1 MKEQEIIS
9 AQQEL
14 KHLRTRCGKVY
25 ALGNNRFRAVVQTT
39 PVHEYDAATRQWV
52 ELSAEKRQQMAAQ
65 AQSPIA
71 TFADNSADS
80 AAGILDTYVKE
91 GSQQNFSHD
100 ERLWISNTNYYGNR
114 LTYLKVVDLPRL
126 GANHFI
132 TSAKL
137 CVRNVYAP
145 TADTA
150 IMCTEVLED
159 WNPETITYDHQPD
172 VSGVYQD
179 YCRVLK
185 NQYSWKEFDVTSLAR
200 KWYLGDNHGVQL
212 SAPESES
219 SFSQLHSSE
228 TANQPY
234 FVLEYASLA
243 GLESY
248 LTYDH
253 QSAGLAG
260 TGSVSLVNGNL
271 IFSHADTAM
280 NGNRLPVS
288 ITHYYNSC
296 DSDKDE
302 FGMGY
307 GWRTSLHQTLH
318 KVLYNGEVAF
328 VYTDGDGTE
337 HFFKKNKDNQKKY
350 SDQSGLSLTLEI
362 GDENITITDK
372 GDNVMTF
379 PLVSDTP
386 TEDAPETGKALIQ
399 KIQDAVGNEVTVT
412 AVANSPLKIAS
423 VTDGANRVTT
433 LHYTDGRCDR
443 IRTPWQDAENCV
455 RFDYYDYYNEETLY
469 ITHEDGRMSKYEYK
483 VVNGYHLLVSASAI
497 EKHVD
502 QQPDKKLADVTYEY
516 SNTDAIDG
524 LPHCITHATVTGTKN
539 GTTLTAAN
547 VSYTYGNHMALVK
560 DEISGKTLRYHFND
574 DGNQVSVDDE
584 LGYAM
589 YTRYDRTDDN
599 ANAPINHATER
610 SRMQRVVRNL
620 LLDPMCE
627 ENSSVWEKSSTGTIT
642 RDQSTRQ
649 FGLVSYR
656 LTIWSSDCV
665 YVRQAVTLTPGKSY
679 TLSGYVRSGGP
690 RGVMRVAY
698 TVGNETFTLDSE
710 PGKVWEKTDNMPYER
725 VSVSF
730 TLPEDAEPK
739 VYCMAYCDMQNGF
752 AGGNCWFDAMQLEE
766 GLTLNHFNMV
776 QNSDF
781 SLTGTDGKPKAW
793 TVGKNDASYVEVLP
807 LEAPK
812 DEFHAPDCLKHDNT
826 QKIRLTGRYDRT
838 VTYYQQF
845 RHYGKIGDRFTVG
858 GWCSSFA
865 KKNDPD
871 NYIYCRITVLFTA
884 GNPDNANCY
893 WATGGSAVFN
903 AEEGNWQFASAGIV
917 APNNCTYIRVVLQ
930 MNRQMN
936 FADFTGIYL
945 YPEAFGT
952 QYVYDKNGNRKTR
965 KMLYGGQEKSE
976 FDDADNLT
984 KHTAA
989 GRTVSSTF
997 HYGDTEAEQKKHLLL
1012 KSIAPLGSVGTFSYD
1027 NFGNPLTSQ
1036 VQNADANPSYFIR
1049 GETSYTDDGNYVA
1062 GQKDARG
1069 KIVRTETD
1077 PQRGTTTSVT
1087 DAKGQTVEYKYDE
1100 LRRIVKTSANV
1111 GAKEGILTAH
1121 NEYTY
1126 DAKRGNLVEI
1136 RHNTDG
1142 NTANDV
1148 VYSFEQDA
1156 LGRQTAVKVGNQT
1169 LSQSQYQ
1176 NDPTKPNFGTLTATT
1191 YGNGAKVSSRYDDFN
1206 RVTGVVYGEET
1217 APRYEYD
1224 YNAKGQVAR
1233 VRDNLLNRTTQSEY
1247 DLANRPVRVKTS
1259 EDAKHVYTGQVA
1271 YDNVY
1276 GNLSEFTEK
1285 VGENRQEYGTKF
1297 GYDDENRPTSLT
1309 YSIGATTIGQS
1320 TTTIDKLNRTTF
1332 SAVKLG
1338 SKTFTIEYHFAAG
1351 GYGTGS
1357 VTNLVA
1363 SITQPG
1369 CNCGYGYDDNGN
1381 IASATLNG
1389 KWTGYTYDALGQ
1401 LVQVNDHSDTRSGEN
1416 GTTWKYTY
1424 DLGGNILKKERFAYA
1439 DTTSPLETVTYEYG
1453 DANWRDK
1460 LTAVNGNAIRYDAI
1474 GNPLSDG
1481 TWTYTWQNGRQLQK
1495 VQKSGVTAEFV
1506 YNADGLRV
1514 QKTVNGVATN
1524 YTLHGKNVVHMT
1536 SGTDELHFFYDAQNR
1551 PAVVVYNGTAYAYVK
1566 SLQGDIVAILD
1577 ENGNAVVSYGYD
1589 AWGAPLWCT
1598 GELAETL
1605 GKVQP
1610 FRYRGYVF
1618 DEETGLYYLRSRYY
1632 NPGWGRFVNADNM
1645 IAELNLFTYC
1655 KDSPILLYDP
1665 NGKWSLNKTVIEDAK
1680 SYVRNIV
1687 NQTAALISKAV
1698 LNYNFEISEEQKI
1711 EQFFDDVSQEL
1722 GYSMPKDNGS
1732 GSWKYYANSVVKTD
1746 GQIKKILSAILE
1758 LSVTTASGVIT
1769 TAIISS
1775 MPVGGAVA
1783 MAEYGVETL
1792 IKDAIT
1798 SQYPTIPDGVY
1809 TSETVEYRESLGW
1822 KTEYVVYYHYLHG
1835 YDSNGYYYS
1844 AIWKQTFA
1852 LTPFGTDQYNFIYK
1866 QRN

>member
-1 MKEQEIIS
+1 MSNQENNQKQIQFP

-39 PVHEYDAATRQWV
+39 PVHEYDAATHQWV

-65 AQSPIA
+65 AHSPIA

-91 GSQQNFSHD
+91 GSTQNFSHD

-200 KWYLGDNHGVQL
+200 KWYLGENHGVQL

-318 KVLYNGEVAF
+318 KVLYNGEEEF

-337 HFFKKNKDNQKKY
+337 HFFKNKEDDQKKY

-412 AVANSPLKIAS
+412 ALADSPLKIAS

-443 IRTPWQDAENCV
+443 IQTPWQNENSCV
-455 RFDYYDYYNEETLY
+455 RFNYYNEETLY

-483 VVNGYHLLVSASAI
+483 VFNGYHLLVSASAI

-516 SNTDAIDG
+516 SNTNAIDR

-574 DGNQVSVDDE
+574 DGNQTSVDDE

-679 TLSGYVRSGGP
+679 TLSGYVRSSGP

-730 TLPEDAEPK
+730 TLPENAEPK
-739 VYCMAYCDMQNGF
+739 VYCMAYCDTQNGF
-752 AGGNCWFDAMQLEE
+752 KGGNCWFDAMQLEE
-766 GLTLNHFNMV
+766 GLTLNHFNMI

-781 SLTGTDGKPKAW
+781 SAVGTDGKPKAW
-793 TVGKNDASYVEVLP
+793 TVGNNSNSYVSVLP
-807 LEAPK
+807 LDDK
-812 DEFHAPDCLKHDNT
+812 DDIFHAPDCLKHDNT
-826 QKIRLTGRYDRT
+826 QKIHLLGRYDRT

-871 NYIYCRITVLFTA
+871 NYIYCRITVQFTSA
-884 GNPDNANCY
+884 DPVTDKSY

-952 QYVYDKNGNRKTR
+952 QYIYDKNGNRKTR

-989 GRTVSSTF
+989 GRTVSSIF

-1012 KSIAPLGSVGTFSYD
+1012 KSIAPLGSVSVFNYD
-1027 NFGNPLTSQ
+1027 AFGNPLTSQ
-1036 VQNADANPSYFIR
+1036 VQNADTNPSYFIR
-1049 GETSYTDDGNYVA
+1049 SETSYTDDGNYVTE
-1062 GQKDARG
+1062 QKDARG

-1136 RHNTDG
+1136 RHNTDE
-1142 NTANDV
+1142 NAANDV
-1148 VYSFEQDA
+1148 VYTFEQDE

-1169 LSQSQYQ
+1169 LSQSEYQ

-1191 YGNGAKVSSRYDDFN
+1191 YGNGAKIRSRYDDFN

-1285 VGENRQEYGTKF
+1285 VGENRQEFGTKF

-1309 YSIGATTIGQS
+1309 YSMGAATIGQS

-1338 SKTFTIEYHFAAG
+1338 SKTFTSEYHFAAG

-1401 LVQVNDHSDTRSGEN
+1401 LVQVNDHSDTRSGSN

-1439 DTTSPLETVTYEYG
+1439 DTTTPLETVTYTYG

-1495 VQKSGVTAEFV
+1495 MQKAGVTAEFV

-1514 QKTVNGVATN
+1514 QKTVNGVATK

-1536 SGTDELHFFYDAQNR
+1536 SGADELHFFYDAQNR
-1551 PAVVVYNGTAYAYVK
+1551 PAVVVYNGVPYAYVK
-1566 SLQGDIVAILD
+1566 SLQGDVIAILD
-1577 ENGNAVVSYGYD
+1577 AAGNVVVSYVYD
-1589 AWGAPLWCT
+1589 AWGAPI
-1598 GELAETL
+1598 GKSGSMAETL
-1605 GKVQP
+1605 GTLNP

-1632 NPGWGRFVNADNM
+1632 SAERCRYVNADSLLRTNL
-1645 IAELNLFTYC
+1645 ITLNAYHYCRNNSISFRDAGGYEETISYEFPFELNGAAMLEYVRKWWSREQSGLNPEFNSGRE
-1655 KDSPILLYDP
+1655 KDHCTAFVSETLYAGGYPED
-1665 NGKWSLNKTVIEDAK
+1665 NEWYYDIFRIFVWAKNLNSRAWGDAK
-1680 SYVRNIV
+1680 SLYDKMLSDGWPMREIETVSDLQAAIADGFINEPCIAFFSNDAEGVHHAVIVANITEDNAFYYAHTNDRN
-1687 NQTAALISKAV
+1687 AYEPASDESSLAGV
-1698 LNYNFEISEEQKI
+1698 LNDSERIVIFK
-1711 EQFFDDVSQEL
+1711 
-1722 GYSMPKDNGS
+1722 
-1732 GSWKYYANSVVKTD
+1732 
-1746 GQIKKILSAILE
+1746 
-1758 LSVTTASGVIT
+1758 VT
-1769 TAIISS
+1769 
-1775 MPVGGAVA
+1775 
-1783 MAEYGVETL
+1783 
-1792 IKDAIT
+1792 
-1798 SQYPTIPDGVY
+1798 
-1809 TSETVEYRESLGW
+1809 
-1822 KTEYVVYYHYLHG
+1822 
-1835 YDSNGYYYS
+1835 N
-1844 AIWKQTFA
+1844 
-1852 LTPFGTDQYNFIYK
+1852 
-1866 QRN
+1866 

>member
-1 MKEQEIIS
+1 MSNQETYQEQIQFP

-39 PVHEYDAATRQWV
+39 PVHEYDAATHQWV

-65 AQSPIA
+65 AHSPIA
-71 TFADNSADS
+71 TFADNTNDADNF
-80 AAGILDTYVKE
+80 AGILDTYVKE
-91 GSQQNFSHD
+91 GSTQNFSHD
-100 ERLWISNTNYYGNR
+100 ERLWVSNTNYYGNR

-132 TSAKL
+132 TSARL
-137 CVRNVYAP
+137 CIRNVYAP

-150 IMCTEVLED
+150 IMCKEVLKD
-159 WNPETITYDHQPD
+159 WDPETITYDHQPN

-318 KVLYNGEVAF
+318 KVLYNGEEEF

-337 HFFKKNKDNQKKY
+337 HFFKNKEDDQKKY

-386 TEDAPETGKALIQ
+386 TEDAPESGKALIQ

-412 AVANSPLKIAS
+412 ALAGSPLKIAS

-443 IRTPWQDAENCV
+443 IQTPWQDENSCV
-455 RFDYYDYYNEETLY
+455 RFDYYNEETLY

-483 VVNGYHLLVSASAI
+483 VFNGYHLLVSASAI

-516 SNTDAIDG
+516 SNTNAIDR

-574 DGNQVSVDDE
+574 DGNQTSVDDE

-679 TLSGYVRSGGP
+679 TLSGYVRSSGP

-730 TLPEDAEPK
+730 TLPENAEPK
-739 VYCMAYCDMQNGF
+739 VYCMAYCDTQNGF
-752 AGGNCWFDAMQLEE
+752 KGGNCWFDAMQLEE
-766 GLTLNHFNMV
+766 GLTLNHFNMI

-781 SLTGTDGKPKAW
+781 SAVGTDGKPKAW
-793 TVGKNDASYVEVLP
+793 TVGNNSNSYVSVLP
-807 LEAPK
+807 LDDK
-812 DEFHAPDCLKHDNT
+812 DDIFHAPDCLKHDNT
-826 QKIRLTGRYDRT
+826 QKIHLLGRYDRT

-952 QYVYDKNGNRKTR
+952 QYIYDKNGNRKTR

-997 HYGDTEAEQKKHLLL
+997 HYGDTEEEQKKHLLL
-1012 KSIAPLGSVGTFSYD
+1012 KSIAPLGSVSTFTYD
-1027 NFGNPLTSQ
+1027 AFGNPLTSQ
-1036 VQNADANPSYFIR
+1036 VQNAEENPSYFIR
-1049 GETSYTDDGNYVA
+1049 GETSYTNDGNYVTE
-1062 GQKDARG
+1062 QKDARG
-1069 KIVRTETD
+1069 KIVRTEID

-1100 LRRIVKTSANV
+1100 LRRIVKTSASV

-1142 NTANDV
+1142 NAANDV

-1191 YGNGAKVSSRYDDFN
+1191 YGNGAKIRSRYDDFN

-1247 DLANRPVRVKTS
+1247 DLANRPVRVKTA
-1259 EDAKHVYTGQVA
+1259 EAGQHVYTGQVA

-1309 YSIGATTIGQS
+1309 YSASGKEIGQS

-1338 SKTFTIEYHFAAG
+1338 SKTFTSEYHFAAG

-1389 KWTGYTYDALGQ
+1389 KWTGYTYDELGQ
-1401 LVQVNDHSDTRSGEN
+1401 LIQVNDHSDTRSGEN

-1439 DTTSPLETVTYEYG
+1439 DTTSPLETVTYTYG

-1460 LTAVNGNAIRYDAI
+1460 LTAVNGNAIAYDAI

-1495 VQKSGVTAEFV
+1495 MQKAGVTAEFV

-1514 QKTVNGVATN
+1514 QKTVNGVVTK

-1551 PAVVVYNGTAYAYVK
+1551 PAVVVYNGVPYAYVK
-1566 SLQGDIVAILD
+1566 SLQGDIVALL
-1577 ENGNAVVSYGYD
+1577 NGAGNVVVSYAYD
-1589 AWGAPLWCT
+1589 AWGAPI
-1598 GELAETL
+1598 GKSGSMASTL
-1605 GKVQP
+1605 GTVQP

-1618 DEETGLYYLRSRYY
+1618 DEEIGLYYLRSRYY
-1632 NPGWGRFVNADNM
+1632 SAERCRYVNADSLLRTNL
-1645 IAELNLFTYC
+1645 ITLNAYHYCRNNSISFRDAGGYEETISYEFPFELNGAAMLEYVRKWWSREQSGLNPEFNSGRE
-1655 KDSPILLYDP
+1655 KDHCTAFVSETLYAGGYPED
-1665 NGKWSLNKTVIEDAK
+1665 NEWYYDIFRIFVWAKNLNSRAWGDAK
-1680 SYVRNIV
+1680 SLYDKMLSDGWPMREIETVSDLQAAIADGFINEPCIAFFSNDAEGVHHAVIVANITEDNAFYYAHTNDRN
-1687 NQTAALISKAV
+1687 AYEPASDESSLAGV
-1698 LNYNFEISEEQKI
+1698 LNDSERIVIFK
-1711 EQFFDDVSQEL
+1711 
-1722 GYSMPKDNGS
+1722 
-1732 GSWKYYANSVVKTD
+1732 
-1746 GQIKKILSAILE
+1746 
-1758 LSVTTASGVIT
+1758 VT
-1769 TAIISS
+1769 
-1775 MPVGGAVA
+1775 
-1783 MAEYGVETL
+1783 
-1792 IKDAIT
+1792 
-1798 SQYPTIPDGVY
+1798 
-1809 TSETVEYRESLGW
+1809 
-1822 KTEYVVYYHYLHG
+1822 
-1835 YDSNGYYYS
+1835 N
-1844 AIWKQTFA
+1844 
-1852 LTPFGTDQYNFIYK
+1852 
-1866 QRN
+1866 